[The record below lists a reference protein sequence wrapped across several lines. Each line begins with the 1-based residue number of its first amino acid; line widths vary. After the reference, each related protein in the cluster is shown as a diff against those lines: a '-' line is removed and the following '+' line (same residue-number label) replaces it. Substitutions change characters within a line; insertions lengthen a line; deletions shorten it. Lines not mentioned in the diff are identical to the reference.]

1 MITNKVAH
9 LFIIHVLNNLDD
21 TVISKKQLIN
31 DILVTI
37 DDNKNDEC
45 FARIFM
51 GIFCPKSKRFFTK
64 DDLEAFEIYSD
75 HNTSKKD
82 PAQRRL
88 ELIGGCLKPLETFYE
103 ENMLWYLLDTVK
115 SPLLS

>member
-21 TVISKKQLIN
+21 TVISKKKLIN